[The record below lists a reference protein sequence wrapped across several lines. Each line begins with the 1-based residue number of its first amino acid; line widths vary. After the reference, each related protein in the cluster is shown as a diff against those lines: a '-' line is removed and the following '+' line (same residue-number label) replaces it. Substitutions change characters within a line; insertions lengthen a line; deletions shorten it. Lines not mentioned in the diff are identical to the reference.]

1 MPEGFDLHSSV
12 SGAWILRVVSSVG
25 RAGDS

>member
-1 MPEGFDLHSSV
+1 LLIGFHLHSSV
-12 SGAWILRVVSSVG
+12 SGAWMLRVVSSVG